1 MEAHS
6 VLPNT
11 GLQAP
16 DGGLTLFSRV
26 LGVGFQSRAQST
38 AWSSLLRGWFPCT
51 GTVLGSP
58 KAQGKAP
65 NHMHTSLLW
74 S

>member
-51 GTVLGSP
+51 GTVLGNP

-65 NHMHTSLLW
+65 NHMHTTLLW
-74 S
+74 T